1 MANIIICDI
10 DGTISKV
17 DDRLKYLQSPNKD
30 WDAFYAHCH
39 EDKPIMTV
47 LDLLCDLQ
55 QIGYRIIFCTGR
67 RESCRQMTEVWLAQH
82 TDGRIVNP
90 QILMRKDGDKRHD
103 TLVKPELLVEALSE
117 DELKQIAFIL
127 EDRDSMVAKWRELGY
142 RCFQV
147 ADGKF

>member
-1 MANIIICDI
+1 M
-10 DGTISKV
+10 TI
-17 DDRLKYLQSPNKD
+17 
-30 WDAFYAHCH
+30 
-39 EDKPIMTV
+39 

-55 QIGYRIIFCTGR
+55 QVGYKIIFCTGR
-67 RESCRQMTEVWLAQH
+67 RESCRQMTEVWLAQY

-103 TLVKPELLVEALSE
+103 TLVKPELLIEALSK
-117 DELKQIAFIL
+117 DELQQITFVL

>member
-10 DGTISKV
+10 DGTVSKV
-17 DDRLKYLQSPNKD
+17 GDRLKYLQQLNKD

-39 EDKPIMTV
+39 EDTPIMTV

-55 QIGYRIIFCTGR
+55 QVGYRIIFCTGH
-67 RESCRQMTEVWLAQH
+67 RESCRQMTEIWLAQH

-103 TLVKPELLVEALSE
+103 TLVEALSE
-117 DELKQIAFIL
+117 DELQQIAFVL

-142 RCFQV
+142 QCFQV

>member
-17 DDRLKYLQSPNKD
+17 GDRLKISSTIKQRLGCV
-30 WDAFYAHCH
+30 YAHCY

-55 QIGYRIIFCTGR
+55 QVGYRIIFCTGR
-67 RESCRQMTEVWLAQH
+67 RESCRQMTEIWLAQH

-103 TLVKPELLVEALSE
+103 TLVKPELLVETLSE
-117 DELKQIAFIL
+117 DELQQIAFVL